1 MKFRS
6 ALSNATFWK
15 CEVYV
20 EMLNGFLPRIAENE
34 VLGFNV
40 VQSIAR
46 LCAHRLYSAM
56 CLPLLRLTRMM
67 SFCSSKS
74 PRMRA
79 MRLSLFSFNCWR
91 MML

>member
-20 EMLNGFLPRIAENE
+20 AMLNGFLPRIAENE
-34 VLGFNV
+34 VLGLNV

-46 LCAHRLYSAM
+46 LRAHRLYSAL
-56 CLPLLRLTRMM
+56 CLRLLRLSRMLTL
-67 SFCSSKS
+67 SV
-74 PRMRA
+74 RA
-79 MRLSLFSFNCWR
+79 KVHE
-91 MML
+91 